1 MGVNFIL
8 SYFLNFRAE
17 IEGLRAH
24 LGVTDENRT
33 PLGGESLRQFY
44 R

>member
-1 MGVNFIL
+1 MSGAGGL
-8 SYFLNFRAE
+8 REE
-17 IEGLRAH
+17 IEQLRSH
-24 LGVTDENRT
+24 LGVADENRT